1 MLFDL
6 ILDDQHPA
14 NPHHRGL
21 FELTRTITV
30 LVCRRRDGVV
40 VLRVR
45 LCIYISSR
53 ERSVPLVHVLI

>member
-30 LVCRRRDGVV
+30 LVRRRRATESVFCVFSASTSLAENVV
-40 VLRVR
+40 FL
-45 LCIYISSR
+45 
-53 ERSVPLVHVLI
+53 